1 MEEPFFGKD
10 DPVRLQRMGP
20 TAVTY
25 FLGDRFHFR
34 SALISFRRIW
44 MCSESSHWKDIVEY
58 LMEPHLPSQ
67 VANTARH
74 YQGAI
79 TSETQKDGFPAKVN
93 VVRIIDLWLN
103 TVFAHDGLVG
113 PNERAEFERLATQH
127 GSAAF
132 EYAFRTAVKAFGF
145 HFINLANLAA
155 KPALEFLKT
164 RNETPTFKL
173 VAAFGRKRR
182 ERLANGNV
190 IIREGSSEFAS
201 EELLQQRFGRLLR
214 RHEHRDLF
222 TVCEQLDVSEKE
234 LLYATL
240 RATDFMAFMADLGG
254 VVNVGIPS
262 EERATRLGARL
273 WAHVVS
279 HRVAVYPDNEVETDL
294 LGVEMLS
301 KVLTKM
307 RNELLRE

>member
-103 TVFAHDGLVG
+103 TV
-113 PNERAEFERLATQH
+113 
-127 GSAAF
+127 AF
-132 EYAFRTAVKAFGF
+132 SGVS
-145 HFINLANLAA
+145 I
-155 KPALEFLKT
+155 
-164 RNETPTFKL
+164 
-173 VAAFGRKRR
+173 FGRCFI
-182 ERLANGNV
+182 LP
-190 IIREGSSEFAS
+190 
-201 EELLQQRFGRLLR
+201 LLEILQRPPRKFWLQF
-214 RHEHRDLF
+214 H
-222 TVCEQLDVSEKE
+222 
-234 LLYATL
+234 
-240 RATDFMAFMADLGG
+240 
-254 VVNVGIPS
+254 VG
-262 EERATRLGARL
+262 
-273 WAHVVS
+273 AHGLP
-279 HRVAVYPDNEVETDL
+279 R
-294 LGVEMLS
+294 G
-301 KVLTKM
+301 
-307 RNELLRE
+307 

>member
-10 DPVRLQRMGP
+10 DPVRLQRTGP

-44 MCSESSHWKDIVEY
+44 MSQESSHWEKVVGF
-58 LMEPHLPSQ
+58 LMEPQLPFS
-67 VANTARH
+67 VTSMARYYH
-74 YQGAI
+74 GTIA
-79 TSETQKDGFPAKVN
+79 SEKQREGFPAKVN

-103 TVFAHDGLVG
+103 TVFAHDGLIG
-113 PNERAEFERLATQH
+113 PNDRAEFEQLATLH

-132 EYAFRTAVKAFGF
+132 EYAFRNAVKSFGF
-145 HFINLANLAA
+145 HFINLANFAA
-155 KPALEFLKT
+155 KPALEFLRSQNVTPSFT
-164 RNETPTFKL
+164 R

-190 IIREGSSEFAS
+190 VIREGSSEYFS

-214 RHEHRDLF
+214 RHEYRDLHM
-222 TVCEQLDVSEKE
+222 VCEHLDVSEKE

-240 RATDFMAFMADLGG
+240 RAPDFIAFVTDLGG
-254 VVNVGIPS
+254 TVIVGPPS
-262 EERATRLGARL
+262 EGRANRFGARL
-273 WAHVVS
+273 WSHVLI
-279 HRVAVYPDNEVETDL
+279 HRVAVYGDDEVEIDLGGVEVLSKILSKLKIEL
-294 LGVEMLS
+294 LGE
-301 KVLTKM
+301 
-307 RNELLRE
+307 